1 MDGNFSFH
9 IVHRIITIV
18 LAIDITPLPWWI
30 SYISNAIAELGQRLY
45 SVSCKATSHAANH
58 KQFENPSDDLNT
70 FCSRWISCEEE
81 AR

>member
-1 MDGNFSFH
+1 MDDVVKKESAIKSFFS
-9 IVHRIITIV
+9 RT
-18 LAIDITPLPWWI
+18 LPWWI

-70 FCSRWISCEEE
+70 FFSRWISCEEE